1 MGKIRIPI
9 FSDFQIQELENGY
22 RHGKSHALRQR
33 CHVVLLKQQG
43 HSSKHITSLKDYPK
57 HQSTI
62 NNWVTRYEKLGING
76 LKNKQGQGR
85 KSILNSVIHRQKV
98 EEIVKSERQRLDYA
112 KSLIEK
118 ELDVKMNKKTLTRF
132 LKTLSVLTEE

>member
-1 MGKIRIPI
+1 MGKIRIPT
-9 FSDFQIQELENGY
+9 FNEVQIQELENGY
-22 RHGKSHALRQR
+22 RHGKGHALRQR
-33 CHVVLLKQQG
+33 CHIVLLKQQG

-76 LKNKQGQGR
+76 LKNKHGQGR
-85 KSILNSVIHRQKV
+85 KSILNPVIHRQKV
-98 EEIVKSERQRLDYA
+98 EEIVKLERQRLDYA